1 VVQTSL
7 SLMGWQEGGI
17 SWVSTPWSSSKK
29 RDGDKMVTA
38 GDESTPMEAGS
49 VLHLGWGKL
58 QVLLAWR
65 VLGGRGGG
73 VTDERVDGGVHWFVA
88 SAGAD
93 VRGGVLALG
102 LAPMAFGAEAQWS
115 EGKE

>member
-1 VVQTSL
+1 MNRRQWKLVACFTSD
-7 SLMGWQEGGI
+7 GENYKF
-17 SWVSTPWSSSKK
+17 SW
-29 RDGDKMVTA
+29 
-38 GDESTPMEAGS
+38 
-49 VLHLGWGKL
+49 LGEF
-58 QVLLAWR
+58 
-65 VLGGRGGG
+65 LGGGG